1 MPHLRLV
8 YRDKT
13 PFNVKL
19 SRVLQKRMLAYV
31 ISVPKNVLISNRY
44 TPLGVIKT
52 RIRVAIYV
60 QYLYNE

>member
-8 YRDKT
+8 YRDKD

-44 TPLGVIKT
+44 TPLGVIKS
-52 RIRVAIYV
+52 RIRVATYV